1 MCRTAPAAAYSATW
15 TVRRRLLRVALNVEQ
30 LLYRSP
36 GGVGR
41 YTAQLA
47 TVLPVTGP
55 GDEVVVFTARHARTD
70 VTAAMARF
78 GVPGSPVIL
87 GLPRPVLY
95 EAWHRF
101 GWPAVDVGEVDVLH
115 APSVAVPPR
124 RATPLVVTV
133 HDAAPALFPETFPRR
148 GLHLHRLGMAAAAR
162 RADLV
167 ITVSQ
172 AAASEIVE
180 HSAIPAE
187 RIRVVANGVDPVML
201 DPETAAAA
209 RARLG
214 VADRPY
220 VLWVGSLEPRKNVRT
235 LVAAM
240 AMLARKVG
248 NGVPGRPRLV
258 LAGYPGWLHDDL
270 IDPADRAVLGPDLV
284 QLGVLAEVDLWALY
298 AGAALLGFPS
308 LHEGFGYPVLEAMT
322 QATPVVCSDI
332 AVLHE
337 VGGAAARYVAP
348 TDPRAWAEVIDGLLA
363 DPDELRGLGAAGQAW
378 ARRFGVAASMAGTR
392 AVYAEVAGSG

>member
-1 MCRTAPAAAYSATW
+1 M
-15 TVRRRLLRVALNVEQ
+15 RVALNVEQ

-47 TVLPVTGP
+47 TLLPVAGA
-55 GDEVVVFTARHARTD
+55 GDEVVTFTARHSRAE
-70 VTAAMARF
+70 VTAAMDRF
-78 GVPGSPVIL
+78 GVPGPAPAIL
-87 GLPRPVLY
+87 SLPRPVLY

-101 GWPAVDVGEVDVLH
+101 GRPSVDVGEVDVIH

-148 GLHLHRLGMAAAAR
+148 GLHFHRLGMAAAAR

-167 ITVSQ
+167 ITVSH
-172 AAASEIVE
+172 AAAAEIVE

-187 RIRVVANGVDPVML
+187 RIRVVANGVDPVTL
-201 DPETAAAA
+201 EPAAAAAA
-209 RARLG
+209 RGRLG

-240 AMLARKVG
+240 ALLARQLG
-248 NGVPGRPRLV
+248 NGALRRPRLV
-258 LAGYPGWLHDDL
+258 LAGYLGWLSDAA
-270 IDPADRAVLGPDLV
+270 IDPADRAVLGQDLV
-284 QLGVLAEVDLWALY
+284 QLGVLAENDLWALY
-298 AGAALLGFPS
+298 SGATLLGFPS

-332 AVLHE
+332 AVLRE
-337 VGGAAARYVAP
+337 VGGPAAHYVAP
-348 TDPRAWAEVIDGLLA
+348 TDPGAWAEAIGGLLS
-363 DPDELRGLGAAGQAW
+363 DPSELRAAGAAGQAW
-378 ARRFGVAASMAGTR
+378 ARHFGVAACIARTR
-392 AVYAEVAGSG
+392 AVYAEAASSG

>member
-1 MCRTAPAAAYSATW
+1 
-15 TVRRRLLRVALNVEQ
+15 VRVALNVEQ

-47 TVLPVTGP
+47 TVLPATGA
-55 GDEVVVFTARHARTD
+55 GDEVVAFTARHARAE
-70 VTAAMARF
+70 VTAAMDRF
-78 GVPGSPVIL
+78 GVPGPPPAIL
-87 GLPRPVLY
+87 SLPRPVLY

-101 GWPAVDVGEVDVLH
+101 GRPSIDVGVVDVIH

-148 GLHLHRLGMAAAAR
+148 GLHFHRLGMAAAAR

-172 AAASEIVE
+172 AAAAEIVE

-187 RIRVVANGVDPVML
+187 RIRVVANGVDPVTL
-201 DPETAAAA
+201 EPEAAAAA
-209 RARLG
+209 RTRLG

-235 LVAAM
+235 LVAA
-240 AMLARKVG
+240 AALLARQLG

-258 LAGYPGWLHDDL
+258 LAGYPGWLSDDV
-270 IDPADRAVLGPDLV
+270 IDPADRAVLGQDLV
-284 QLGVLAEVDLWALY
+284 QLGVLAESDLWALY

-332 AVLHE
+332 AVLRE
-337 VGGAAARYVAP
+337 IGGPAARYVAP
-348 TDPRAWAEVIDGLLA
+348 TDPGAWAEVIGGLLS
-363 DPDELRGLGAAGQAW
+363 DLHELRAAGVAGQAW
-378 ARRFGVAASMAGTR
+378 ARNFGVAACMAGTR
-392 AVYAEVAGSG
+392 AVYAEAAGAG

>member
-1 MCRTAPAAAYSATW
+1 
-15 TVRRRLLRVALNVEQ
+15 VA
-30 LLYRSP
+30 
-36 GGVGR
+36 
-41 YTAQLA
+41 
-47 TVLPVTGP
+47 
-55 GDEVVVFTARHARTD
+55 FTARHPRAA

-78 GVPGSPVIL
+78 GVPGAPPVIL
-87 GLPRPVLY
+87 SLPRPVLY
-95 EAWHRF
+95 EAWHRL
-101 GWPAVDVGEVDVLH
+101 GRPSVDVGEVDVIH

-133 HDAAPALFPETFPRR
+133 HDAAPALFPEAFPRR
-148 GLHLHRLGMAAAAR
+148 GLHFHHLGMAAAAR

-172 AAASEIVE
+172 AAAAEIVE
-180 HSAIPAE
+180 HSAIPAD
-187 RIRVVANGVDPVML
+187 RIRVVANGVDPVTIE
-201 DPETAAAA
+201 PEAAAAA
-209 RARLG
+209 RTRLG

-240 AMLARKVG
+240 ALLARRVG

-258 LAGYPGWLHDDL
+258 LAGYPGWMSDDL

-284 QLGVLAEVDLWALY
+284 QLGVVADDDLWALY

-322 QATPVVCSDI
+322 QAIPVVCSDI
-332 AVLHE
+332 AVLRE
-337 VGGAAARYVAP
+337 VGGPAARYVAP
-348 TDPRAWAEVIDGLLA
+348 TDAGAWAEVIGGLLA
-363 DPDELRGLGAAGQAW
+363 DPDEQRGAGAAGQAW
-378 ARRFGVAASMAGTR
+378 ARGFGMAASVAGTR
-392 AVYAEVAGSG
+392 AVYAEAAGSG

>member
-1 MCRTAPAAAYSATW
+1 M
-15 TVRRRLLRVALNVEQ
+15 RVALNVEQ

-36 GGVGR
+36 GGIGR

-47 TVLPVTGP
+47 TLLPVIGA
-55 GDEVVVFTARHARTD
+55 GDEVVAFTARHSRAE
-70 VTAAMARF
+70 VTAAMDRF
-78 GVPGSPVIL
+78 GVPGPPPEIL
-87 GLPRPVLY
+87 SLPRPVLY

-101 GWPAVDVGEVDVLH
+101 GRPPVDVGEVDVIH

-148 GLHLHRLGMAAAAR
+148 GLHFHRLGMAAAAR

-167 ITVSQ
+167 IAVSH
-172 AAASEIVE
+172 AAATEIVE

-187 RIRVVANGVDPVML
+187 RIRVVANGVDPVT
-201 DPETAAAA
+201 PEPEAAAAA
-209 RARLG
+209 RSRLG

-235 LVAAM
+235 LVTAM
-240 AMLARKVG
+240 AMLARQLG

-258 LAGYPGWLHDDL
+258 LAGYPGWLSDDV
-270 IDPADRAVLGPDLV
+270 IDPADRAVLGHDLV
-284 QLGVLAEVDLWALY
+284 QLGVLAETDLWALY
-298 AGAALLGFPS
+298 AGAALFGFPS

-332 AVLHE
+332 AVLRE
-337 VGGAAARYVAP
+337 IGGPAARYVAP
-348 TDPRAWAEVIDGLLA
+348 SDPEAWAEVIGGLLS
-363 DPDELRGLGAAGQAW
+363 DPHELRAAGAAGQLW
-378 ARRFGVAASMAGTR
+378 ARDFGVAACVAGTR
-392 AVYAEVAGSG
+392 AVYAEAAGTG

>member
-1 MCRTAPAAAYSATW
+1 
-15 TVRRRLLRVALNVEQ
+15 VRVALNVEQ

-36 GGVGR
+36 GGIGR

-47 TVLPVTGP
+47 TLLPATGAD
-55 GDEVVVFTARHARTD
+55 DEVVAFTARHGREE
-70 VTAAMARF
+70 VRAAMERF
-78 GVPGSPVIL
+78 GVPGPPPAIL
-87 GLPRPVLY
+87 KLPRPVLY
-95 EAWHRF
+95 EAWHRV
-101 GWPAVDVGEVDVLH
+101 GRPSIDVGDVDVIH

-133 HDAAPALFPETFPRR
+133 HDVAPALFPQTFPRR
-148 GLHLHRLGMAAAAR
+148 GLHFHRLGLAAAAR

-167 ITVSQ
+167 ITVSH
-172 AAASEIVE
+172 AAAAEIVA

-187 RIRVVANGVDPVML
+187 RIRVVANGVDPVPV
-201 DPETAAAA
+201 DPAVAEAA
-209 RARLG
+209 RTRLG

-240 AMLARKVG
+240 AQLAHREG
-248 NGVPGRPRLV
+248 NGVAGRPRLV
-258 LAGYPGWLHDDL
+258 LAGYAGWLSDHL
-270 IDPADRAVLGPDLV
+270 IDPADRAALGDDLV
-284 QLGVLAEVDLWALY
+284 QLGEVADVDLRSLY

-332 AVLHE
+332 AVLRE
-337 VGGAAARYVAP
+337 VGGPAARYAP
-348 TDPRAWAEVIDGLLA
+348 ATDPAAWAETIGALLA
-363 DPDELRGLGAAGQAW
+363 DPGELRAAGTAGQAW
-378 ARRFGVAASMAGTR
+378 ARNFGVAASVAATR
-392 AVYAEVAGSG
+392 AVYAEVAGG